1 MEEVALLNL
10 LVNWSTDKEKT
21 LDTEQEAGWA
31 PEPVWALWLWDISD
45 ICATAEKRILVL
57 RRSTR

>member
-31 PEPVWALWLWDISD
+31 PEPVWALWL
-45 ICATAEKRILVL
+45 
-57 RRSTR
+57 